1 VENGL
6 TSNSRI
12 ICQTVDINLASIFD
26 NFIINFSDL
35 FLILETSYLIIII
48 DISLCCIFIL
58 IVCIQSIFWLRGLN
72 SRASR
77 VIRYFAGIWCEIL
90 HIWWACRMGSVWN
103 GWRQSTVGISTKI
116 ISTKIRSELWCSH
129 CAYGC
134 KVQGEWRM

>member
-58 IVCIQSIFWLRGLN
+58 IVCIQSIF
-72 SRASR
+72 
-77 VIRYFAGIWCEIL
+77 
-90 HIWWACRMGSVWN
+90 
-103 GWRQSTVGISTKI
+103 
-116 ISTKIRSELWCSH
+116 
-129 CAYGC
+129 
-134 KVQGEWRM
+134 